1 MCFPVKDKEFTT
13 NSSTTAQSSFLSH
26 SVSHSS
32 SKFTRF
38 LLLIEYFISL
48 SECMKHRVFSNS
60 LPNSEDMCTSSLL
73 RTVLDASFTD
83 SPYSIG
89 NLLPT
94 WIFFKCMLRG
104 QYVPFCDTYKII
116 HCNCAAYPI

>member
-1 MCFPVKDKEFTT
+1 MCFPVKDEEFTT

-26 SVSHSS
+26 SVSHFS

-60 LPNSEDMCTSSLL
+60 LPNSEDMCITSSLL
-73 RTVLDASFTD
+73 RTALDASFTD

-94 WIFFKCMLRG
+94 WIFLSACCVGNIFLF
-104 QYVPFCDTYKII
+104 VI
-116 HCNCAAYPI
+116 HIR